1 MKTKTKGNK
10 YLGII
15 LLIIILVVGAWYLLG
30 NKKKEVHNFDN
41 VNTSATSTSNLNFDP
56 LNFSYDIEGE
66 KITLANGTSTSDIV
80 PGSAEK
86 LETTV
91 FDKPAIGDLNNDKEN
106 DSAVLLVQDS
116 GGTGLFYYVVSV
128 MNNAGVIKNTNS
140 IFIGDRIEP
149 ISIKIRNGKI
159 ELVYIDRNTDEPMSA
174 EPTVRTVKTFEVKG
188 MILQ

>member
-1 MKTKTKGNK
+1 M
-10 YLGII
+10 
-15 LLIIILVVGAWYLLG
+15 
-30 NKKKEVHNFDN
+30 
-41 VNTSATSTSNLNFDP
+41 
-56 LNFSYDIEGE
+56 
-66 KITLANGTSTSDIV
+66 
-80 PGSAEK
+80 
-86 LETTV
+86 